1 MYLSH
6 FKLRRRPFDINPDPD
21 FLWLGEKHTE
31 ALSKLKHGIQ
41 ENKGFLLLTG
51 DAGSGKTALI
61 NLLVRT
67 TDGAAIIAT
76 VQDPGLEPIDFFN
89 FLSEGFKMDRRFTSK
104 GDFLIEFKQFL
115 LKACSAQQKVL
126 LIIDEAQRL
135 NPEMLEQ
142 IRLLSNIELSN
153 RKLINIFL
161 IGQTEFNRTL
171 LDERSKAVRQRITI
185 SYHIEPL
192 TEIETAQYIRHR
204 LKVAGARREIYSPD
218 ALKRI
223 HVVTGGHPRLINI
236 VCDHAL
242 ITSFANGSDAVGSQD
257 IEECC
262 KELRITIAKGAA
274 EHKKPAPIANTDRGA
289 RLALPLSP
297 TPRGWGER
305 WLRAGVM
312 CTLAALLL
320 WGGLRGV
327 LSLVADG
334 SDGTEASRPSSA
346 EKMGARQP
354 ITDQEPQGAPTQPR
368 ASSAGAERAMAGAIP
383 DSPQGTTATTPET
396 LVWPQDIRAQP
407 APPSQSP
414 APPPSA
420 ALAPSEA
427 HNASPEVRTSQHQK
441 SGAITAKEF
450 TLNFEGSSFE
460 LPVNADELLS
470 EIESLLKSAPRTRAV
485 IEGHTD
491 SIGDPSSNRVVSY
504 ARAAGI
510 RDYLLDRG
518 IEPRRLKIFAI
529 GAERPVDSNFTPEGR
544 SKNNRVVAR
553 VFAETTQ

>member
-6 FKLRRRPFDINPDPD
+6 FKLRRRPFDISPDPD

-31 ALSKLKHGIQ
+31 ALSTLKYGIL
-41 ENKGFLLLTG
+41 EDKGFLLLTG
-51 DAGSGKTALI
+51 EVGTGKTALI

-67 TDGAAIIAT
+67 IDMAAMIAR
-76 VQDPGLEPIDFFN
+76 VPDPGLEPIDFFN
-89 FLSEGFKMDRRFTSK
+89 FLSEEFKMDRRFASK

-115 LKACSAQQKVL
+115 LKAYSAQQKVL

-153 RKLINIFL
+153 RKLINIFFV
-161 IGQTEFNRTL
+161 GQTEFNHTL
-171 LDERSKAVRQRITI
+171 LDERSKAVRQRITV

-204 LKVAGARREIYSPD
+204 LKVAGAGREIFSPD
-218 ALKRI
+218 ALKLI
-223 HVVTGGHPRLINI
+223 HVFTGAQPRLINI

-242 ITSFANGSDAVGSQD
+242 IRGFANRSDTVGSQD

-262 KELRITIAKGAA
+262 KELRITIAEGAA
-274 EHKKPAPIANTDRGA
+274 EQKKPAPVANADRGA
-289 RLALPLSP
+289 RPALPPFP
-297 TPRGWGER
+297 TPRGRGER

-312 CTLAALLL
+312 CALAALLL

-334 SDGTEASRPSSA
+334 SKETEAVHPSSA
-346 EKMGARQP
+346 GKKGASQP
-354 ITDQEPQGAPTQPR
+354 ITDQEPRGVPTQPR
-368 ASSAGAERAMAGAIP
+368 ESSAGAEKAIPGAIP
-383 DSPQGTTATTPET
+383 DTPGGATATTPET
-396 LVWPQDIRAQP
+396 LVLPQDSRAQP
-407 APPSQSP
+407 APPTQTP

-420 ALAPSEA
+420 ALTAPEA
-427 HNASPEVRTSQHQK
+427 HNASPEARAGQHQK
-441 SGAITAKEF
+441 IEAIAAKEF
-450 TLNFEGSSFE
+450 TLNFEGSSFA
-460 LPVNADELLS
+460 LPVNAEELLS
-470 EIESLLKSAPRTRAV
+470 DIESLLKSVPRTRAV

-491 SIGDPSSNRVVSY
+491 SIGDPSSDRVVSY
-504 ARAAGI
+504 ARAAAV

-518 IEPRRLKIFAI
+518 IEPRRLKIMAF
-529 GAERPVDSNFTPEGR
+529 GAERPVDSNLTPEGR
-544 SKNNRVVAR
+544 SENNRVVTR
-553 VFAETTQ
+553 IFPETAQ